1 MYLFN
6 RSRCARPEKIFEA
19 TAWAIEIGAKAG
31 AAMGHEIAV
40 WSSLISEDVGRIT
53 WSTRYDTLADWETAG
68 LKAIA
73 DDGYVT
79 GLAGAD
85 GLFDGP
91 VRDGLVEIVHG
102 ASAGAV
108 PKFEYVTIISATATG
123 GSFADAMAHGV
134 ALASA
139 ASAASGLNTVFT
151 VDVTGNFGGV
161 KWITGYPNIASME
174 AARHAV
180 NADPTVLQLLDAG
193 GRLFVDGST
202 AVHRRIA

>member
-6 RSRCARPEKIFEA
+6 RTRSARTESIMEA
-19 TAWAIEIGAKAG
+19 TAWGVEIAAKASAISGVEIALWASALSDDIGRLSWTARFDDLAQWDDLGNKLIADEAYMASIAG
-31 AAMGHEIAV
+31 AA
-40 WSSLISEDVGRIT
+40 D
-53 WSTRYDTLADWETAG
+53 
-68 LKAIA
+68 
-73 DDGYVT
+73 
-79 GLAGAD
+79 
-85 GLFDGP
+85 LFSGP
-91 VRDGLVEIVHG
+91 VRDGMVEIVHG
-102 ASAGAV
+102 AAAT
-108 PKFEYVTIISATATG
+108 PPPRFEYVTVISATATSG
-123 GSFADAMAHGV
+123 NFADALAHGV

-139 ASAASGLNTVFT
+139 ASAASGMNSLFT

-161 KWITGYPNIASME
+161 KWITGYPDVASME

>member
-19 TAWAIEIGAKAG
+19 TAWAVEIGVAAG
-31 AAMGHEIAV
+31 AAMGQEIAV
-40 WSSLISEDVGRIT
+40 WSSVLSEDIGRIT
-53 WSTRYDTLADWETAG
+53 WSTRYDTLGEWDAAG
-68 LKAIA
+68 LKAVEDA
-73 DDGYVT
+73 AYLA

-91 VRDGLVEIVHG
+91 VRDGMVEIVHG
-102 ASAGAV
+102 ASATPP

-123 GSFADAMAHGV
+123 GNFADAMAHGV

-139 ASAASGLNTVFT
+139 ASAASGLNSLFA

-161 KWITGYPNIASME
+161 KWITGYPDIASME

-180 NADPTVLQLLDAG
+180 NSDPTVLQLLDAG
-193 GRLFVDGST
+193 GRLFADGST